1 MEYGSSENLAMVYET
16 LTNIARAI
24 TTLQERTAS
33 VSSADDFISSPQG
46 MEKLD
51 AACMV
56 IMAIGESIKNLDK
69 LTNKE
74 LLPTYPEIDWRG
86 LMGVRDIIAHRYF
99 QIDAEAV
106 FNILKEDIPSL
117 GKAISFFLNDLFPN

>member
-33 VSSADDFISSPQG
+33 VRSADDFISSPQG

>member
-86 LMGVRDIIAHRYF
+86 LMGVRDIICSPLLP
-99 QIDAEAV
+99 D
-106 FNILKEDIPSL
+106 
-117 GKAISFFLNDLFPN
+117 

>member
-33 VSSADDFISSPQG
+33 VRSADDFISSPQG

-69 LTNKE
+69 LTTRNCCQ
-74 LLPTYPEIDWRG
+74 P
-86 LMGVRDIIAHRYF
+86 
-99 QIDAEAV
+99 
-106 FNILKEDIPSL
+106 ILKLTGEASWV
-117 GKAISFFLNDLFPN
+117 